1 MKTWICALGVSLGLV
16 QPLAAQD
23 SAAPLWS
30 VNCSNQVNGTELICE
45 MTQSIVLT
53 ESNQRLTSIA
63 FVKSAGKDE
72 TETVLTLPFGLLFSE
87 GLTVT
92 VDGAEVARL
101 EFLTCEAQGCFARS
115 PVSQD
120 WMNAMRAGDQLKIDG
135 KNRVGDPIS
144 FGFDLAGFNTASDLL
159 P

>member
-1 MKTWICALGVSLGLV
+1 MRTWICALGVSLGSVL
-16 QPLAAQD
+16 PLAAQD
-23 SAAPLWS
+23 AAPPWS

-45 MTQSIVLT
+45 MNQSIVLT

-87 GLTVT
+87 GLTVI
-92 VDGAEVARL
+92 VDDTEVARL

-115 PVSQD
+115 PVSQE
-120 WMNAMRAGDQLKIDG
+120 WMSAMRAGNELRIEG

-144 FGFDLAGFNTASDLL
+144 FGFDLAGFSKVSGLL

>member
-1 MKTWICALGVSLGLV
+1 MKTWIGALGMSLALA

-23 SAAPLWS
+23 STAPLWS
-30 VNCSNQVNGTELICE
+30 VNCSNQVNGAELICE
-45 MTQSIVLT
+45 MTQAIVLT
-53 ESNQRLTSIA
+53 ESNQRLTAIA
-63 FVKSAGKDE
+63 FVKAAGKDE

-87 GLTVT
+87 GLTAT
-92 VDGAEVARL
+92 VDGTEVAKL

-120 WMNAMRAGDQLKIDG
+120 WMSAMRAGNQLQIEAV
-135 KNRVGDPIS
+135 NRVGDPIS
-144 FGFDLAGFNTASDLL
+144 FGFDLTGFSKVSDLL

>member
-1 MKTWICALGVSLGLV
+1 MKTWICALGATLGLAF
-16 QPLAAQD
+16 PLAAQENN
-23 SAAPLWS
+23 APLWS
-30 VNCSNQVNGTELICE
+30 VNCSNLVNGTELICE

-53 ESNQRLTSIA
+53 ENNQRLTSIA
-63 FVKSAGKDE
+63 FVKPAGKDE

-87 GLTVT
+87 GLTAK

-101 EFLTCEAQGCFARS
+101 DFLTCEAQGCFARS
-115 PVSQD
+115 PVSSD
-120 WMNAMRAGDQLKIDG
+120 WMSAMRAGDQLTIEG

-144 FGFDLAGFNTASDLL
+144 FGFDLAGFSKVSDLL